1 MNRYLTLALVAAA
14 VCAASCHRNHESA
27 SGQAERVDVALPV
40 VDSVTLYKTYPGVLS
55 ANREVQLVARVN
67 GYLESKNYKSGD
79 YVRKGTVLFT
89 IESGNYRDAVDRARS
104 ALESAEASLE
114 YARKHYEALSEA
126 LKSDAVSRM
135 EVEQGHSAFEECKA
149 EVLSARAALKTA
161 ETQLSYC
168 TICAPFDGHV
178 SSPVYDVGAYVGGE
192 GMPVELAS
200 IYEDAQILA
209 DFSVDDAEAMAG
221 LQKNIVDN
229 AVDYRHIP
237 VKFSENPGHSYTASL
252 DYMSPQ
258 VNTSTG
264 TLQLQ
269 ATIDNPYGELRSGM
283 LVSIDLPVGN
293 EPHAVLVRD
302 AALSTDQLGKYL
314 YVVNDSDRVV
324 YTPVIV
330 GDLVG
335 DSMRIVK
342 KGIGSEDRYVTRAL
356 LKVRDGMTVEPVS
369 GR

>member
-1 MNRYLTLALVAAA
+1 MNRYLTFAVIAAA
-14 VCAASCHRNHESA
+14 LSTAACHKSHEA
-27 SGQAERVDVALPV
+27 TADRPEPVDVATPV
-40 VDSVTLYKTYPGVLS
+40 VDSVTLYKTYPGVLK

-104 ALESAEASLE
+104 ALESAEANLE

-126 LKSDAVSRM
+126 FKSDAVSRM
-135 EVEQGHSAFEECKA
+135 EVEQGRSTLEECKA
-149 EVLSARAALKTA
+149 NVLSAKAALKTA

-168 TICAPFDGHV
+168 TIRAPFDGHV
-178 SSPVYDVGAYVGGE
+178 STQSYDVGAYVGGE
-192 GMPVELAS
+192 GMPVTLAS
-200 IYEDAQILA
+200 IFEDAQILA
-209 DFSVDDAEAMAG
+209 DFSVDDAEALVD
-221 LQKNIVDN
+221 LQKNITAN
-229 AVDYRHIP
+229 AVDYKHIP
-237 VKFSENPGHSYTASL
+237 VKFSEDPGHNYTASL

-283 LVSIDLPVGN
+283 LVSVDLPIGN
-293 EPHAVLVRD
+293 DPHAVLVKD
-302 AALSTDQLGKYL
+302 AALSSDQLGKYL
-314 YVVNDSDRVV
+314 YVVNDSNRVV
-324 YTPVIV
+324 YTPVTV
-330 GDLVG
+330 GDLVN
-335 DSMRIVK
+335 DSMRIIS
-342 KGIGSEDRYVTRAL
+342 KGIAPDDRYVTKAL

-369 GR
+369 VK